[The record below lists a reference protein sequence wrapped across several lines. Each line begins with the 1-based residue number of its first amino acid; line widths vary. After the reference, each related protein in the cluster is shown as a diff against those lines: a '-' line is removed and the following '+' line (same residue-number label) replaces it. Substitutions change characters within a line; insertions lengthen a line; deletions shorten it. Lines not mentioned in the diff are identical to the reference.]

1 MALLSYNAT
10 QIMTSRIGYR
20 NTELFDGSDY
30 TAEEAFKYET
40 SELGNSDIIDF
51 IKEHYDINITSS
63 KSFLKWLHSI
73 KQFSKKSEL
82 FLYWFTSRQDV
93 FALYNRSNK
102 AEPIQQFIL
111 PQDSLLVSDLDIDG
125 IAIVSASPLSSLY
138 QTTI

>member
-1 MALLSYNAT
+1 MALLSHNAT

-20 NTELFDGSDY
+20 NTDLFDGADY

-51 IKEHYDINITSS
+51 IKEHYDVNITSG
-63 KSFLKWLHSI
+63 KSFSKWLHSI
-73 KQFSKKSEL
+73 KQFSQKSEL

-93 FALYNRSNK
+93 FTLYNRSNK

-125 IAIVSASPLSSLY
+125 IAIVSASPLSSLS

>member
-1 MALLSYNAT
+1 MALLSHNAT

-20 NTELFDGSDY
+20 NTDLFDGADY

-51 IKEHYDINITSS
+51 IKEHYDVNISS
-63 KSFLKWLHSI
+63 SESFSKWLHSI
-73 KQFSKKSEL
+73 KQFSEKSEL

-93 FALYNRSNK
+93 FTLYNQSDK

-111 PQDSLLVSDLDIDG
+111 PQDSLLVSDLDVDG
-125 IAIVSASPLSSLY
+125 IAVVSASPLSSLS
-138 QTTI
+138 QTNI